1 MVVDGDGRLFEV
13 GRFLNF
19 PPNSIRIDGGGGV
32 ANLRLDA

>member
-19 PPNSIRIDGGGGV
+19 PPNSIRMGTFP
-32 ANLRLDA
+32 